1 VSNLSN
7 SKINHTQ
14 ELDENEIRAL
24 RDQGQDS
31 LARLTLQLNRQF
43 SAMAAQRYAALG
55 HAGLTP
61 VHTFLMANLD
71 INGTRIVTIA
81 ERMGTTKQFAGRLVQ
96 ELEERKYLQVKPDAK
111 DRRATVVKA
120 TNAGWHFFADACAI
134 KNEIETE
141 YTNLVGAEQ
150 MAMFSAVL
158 EKLAAYNP
166 QNADASGFPGPEVQ
180 V

>member
-1 VSNLSN
+1 MSN
-7 SKINHTQ
+7 SKSTSPQ
-14 ELDENEIRAL
+14 ELDENAIRSL
-24 RDQGQDS
+24 MDQGQES

-55 HAGLTP
+55 YAGLTP

-71 INGTRIVTIA
+71 IKGTRIVTIA

-96 ELEERKYLQVKPDAK
+96 ELESRHYLETKPDAK

-134 KNEIETE
+134 KSEIEAE
-141 YTNLVGAEQ
+141 YTALVGADQ
-150 MAMFSAVL
+150 MAIFATVL
-158 EKLAAYNP
+158 EKLATYNP
-166 QNADASGFPGPEVQ
+166 TNADDSNFPGFEVQ
-180 V
+180 A

>member
-7 SKINHTQ
+7 SKINPAQ
-14 ELDENEIRAL
+14 ELDENEIRSL
-24 RDQGQDS
+24 MEQGQES

-71 INGTRIVTIA
+71 IKGTRIVTIA
-81 ERMGTTKQFAGRLVQ
+81 ERMGTTKQFTGRLVQ
-96 ELEERKYLQVKPDAK
+96 ELEGRHYLQVKPDAK
-111 DRRATVVKA
+111 DKRAMVVKG

-134 KNEIETE
+134 KNEIEAE
-141 YTNLVGAEQ
+141 YTTLVGKDQ
-150 MAMFSAVL
+150 MVIFTAVL

-166 QNADASGFPGPEVQ
+166 ENADASGFPGYEVQ
-180 V
+180 A

>member
-1 VSNLSN
+1 MSN

-14 ELDENEIRAL
+14 ELDENEICAL
-24 RDQGQDS
+24 MYQGQES

-55 HAGLTP
+55 YTGLTP
-61 VHTFLMANLD
+61 VHTFLMANME

-96 ELEERKYLQVKPDAK
+96 ELEGRHFLQVKPDAK

-134 KNEIETE
+134 KAEIEAE
-141 YTNLVGAEQ
+141 YTTLVGADQ
-150 MAMFSAVL
+150 MAIFTNVL

-166 QNADASGFPGPEVQ
+166 QNADDSGFPGYEVEA
-180 V
+180 

>member
-1 VSNLSN
+1 MSN
-7 SKINHTQ
+7 SKKFTEQ

-24 RDQGQDS
+24 AEQGQES

-96 ELEERKYLQVKPDAK
+96 ELEDRKYLQVRSDPK
-111 DRRATVVKA
+111 DKRATVVKA
-120 TNAGWHFFADACAI
+120 TNAGWHFFADACAV
-134 KNEIETE
+134 KNEIEAE
-141 YTNLVGAEQ
+141 YKSLVGEDQ
-150 MAMFSAVL
+150 MAIFTAVL
-158 EKLAAYNP
+158 EKLAVYNP
-166 QNADASGFPGPEVQ
+166 QNADDSGFPGPEAQ
-180 V
+180 A